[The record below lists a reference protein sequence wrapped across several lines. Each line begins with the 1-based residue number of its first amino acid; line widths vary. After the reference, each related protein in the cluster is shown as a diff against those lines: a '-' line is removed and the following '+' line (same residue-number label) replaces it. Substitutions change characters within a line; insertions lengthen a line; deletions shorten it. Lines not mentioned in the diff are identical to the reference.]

1 MSSSDGAAASTGANV
16 GWLAAYDRRVHWWLA
31 ALGGAALG
39 AALVGLAWLL
49 WQRRASR
56 RSSTSVEHLPVDP
69 QVGRLIAVLRSG
81 ALIIGTHDEVVHS
94 NTQARTWGL
103 ARADRIAV
111 PEVLDRVRQA
121 RLQDAPL
128 AEEITVRR
136 GVGAPDLHLTVRIA
150 PLDSGSMIVLA
161 DDRTPLIRVDETRRD
176 FVTNVSHELKTPIG
190 AISLLAEAVQQAA
203 DDPEA
208 VQHFAERMSYES
220 SRLTELVSQI
230 IALSRLQ
237 ADDPMLSAR
246 PLQISE
252 LTATAVER
260 CTAVAAAKG
269 ITVMVAGQGH
279 EVVLGDEVQLCEAVT
294 NLLQNAIAYSDPGS
308 RVVISQRRVSDAD
321 GDLAEISVAD
331 NGIGIRPE
339 DQQRIFERFYRVDFG
354 RSRENGGTGLG
365 LSIVK
370 HIAAVHGGSV
380 DVWSRPHQGST
391 FSLRFPIHTERDEPS
406 MDPGKVS
413 A

>member
-1 MSSSDGAAASTGANV
+1 M
-16 GWLAAYDRRVHWWLA
+16 
-31 ALGGAALG
+31 ALG
-39 AALVGLAWLL
+39 AAVVGLVWLL
-49 WQRRASR
+49 VHRRAVA
-56 RSSTSVEHLPVDP
+56 RSTTSVQLGGIDP
-69 QVGRLIAVLRSG
+69 QVGTLITVLRSA
-81 ALIIGTHDEVVHS
+81 ALIVGAHDEVAHS
-94 NTQARTWGL
+94 NIQARTWGL
-103 ARADRIAV
+103 AKADRIAV
-111 PEVLDRVRQA
+111 PAVLELVRRS
-121 RLQDAPL
+121 RLQNAPIS
-128 AEEITVRR
+128 EEVTVDR

-150 PLDSGSMIVLA
+150 PLDDTVVIVLA
-161 DDRTPLIRVDETRRD
+161 DDRTPLLRVDETRRD

-190 AISLLAEAVQQAA
+190 AISLLAEAVQEAA

-208 VQHFAERMSYES
+208 VQHFAQRMSYES

-246 PLQISE
+246 PLEVGE

-260 CTAVAAAKG
+260 CKALAVGKQ
-269 ITVMVAGQGH
+269 IKVMVVGSGDM
-279 EVVLGDEVQLCEAVT
+279 VVLGDEVQLCEAVT
-294 NLLQNAIAYSDPGS
+294 NLLQNAISYSDPGT
-308 RVVISQRRVSDAD
+308 RVVISQRLVPDAD
-321 GDLAEISVAD
+321 GDLAEIAVAD

-339 DQQRIFERFYRVDFG
+339 DQERIFERFYRVDFG

-380 DVWSRPHQGST
+380 DVWSRPNQGST
-391 FSLRFPIHTERDEPS
+391 FTLRFPIHSEHDQLGSDSRNSDSRNPDS
-406 MDPGKVS
+406 GKVS